1 MNLLARRE
9 HSREE
14 LWQKLRKRYDEPELR
29 EAIDALAV
37 ENLQSDERFAA
48 AYVRERMMRGFGP
61 LKIVAEL
68 TQRGVSASIV
78 SSTLDK
84 VPRDEKT
91 TWTQVAQDAYQRRF
105 GEEPPYDLPDKARRL
120 RFLNQRGFSGDQLNV
135 VPEPFS

>member
-1 MNLLARRE
+1 MNLLTRRE

-78 SSTLDK
+78 SCALEE
-84 VPRDEKT
+84 VPRDEET
-91 TWTQVAQDAYQRRF
+91 TWIQVAQDAYQRRF
-105 GEEPPYDLPDKARRL
+105 GDELPHDLPDKARRL